1 MDKVDKEG
9 EQPVEE
15 PATASG
21 TATPAAVEETET
33 KAEEEPAAPAAEE
46 EKKEE
51 AEVPSEW

>member
-1 MDKVDKEG
+1 VDKVDKEG